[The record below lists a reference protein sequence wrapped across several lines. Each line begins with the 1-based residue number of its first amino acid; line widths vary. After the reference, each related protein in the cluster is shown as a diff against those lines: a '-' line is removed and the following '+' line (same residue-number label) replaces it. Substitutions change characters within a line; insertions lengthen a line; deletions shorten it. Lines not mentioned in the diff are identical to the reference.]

1 MSIVNLFHINLAVAC
16 TKVGHQCCFLDCPN
30 GQFKFLV
37 KIFTIRWCQKLIIA
51 QFANFTNRS
60 KLRSNYIS
68 MYCIFILQIYVTF
81 PTNFQFQVLRKT
93 LQQLENLYFEC
104 LSTSIRIRKKLFIH
118 ISHVPQVS
126 NDVFFIFFFMS
137 DTENIKLVFCAVK
150 DTIMQKALQEFGF
163 S

>member
-1 MSIVNLFHINLAVAC
+1 MSIVNLFHINLAVAF

-51 QFANFTNRS
+51 QFANFTNRL

-68 MYCIFILQIYVTF
+68 MYCKQVQVYILQIDVTL

-126 NDVFFIFFFMS
+126 NDVFFYFLFH
-137 DTENIKLVFCAVK
+137 VRY
-150 DTIMQKALQEFGF
+150 
-163 S
+163 